1 MATVNFSV
9 PEEVKQAFNTVFQGQ
24 NKSAVITSLM
34 KRAIEEQELQEKRAQ
49 AMNSLLARR
58 KHKPAFS
65 AEEIH
70 AAREDGRT

>member
-9 PEEVKQAFNTVFQGQ
+9 PEEVKQAFNTVFEGQ

-65 AEEIH
+65 TEEIH
-70 AAREDGRT
+70 AAREDGRP

>member
-1 MATVNFSV
+1 MATVNFSI
-9 PEEVKQAFNTVFQGQ
+9 PEEVKQAFNAVFHGQ
-24 NKSAVITSLM
+24 NKSAVIAALM

-65 AEEIH
+65 ADEIR
-70 AAREDGRT
+70 AAREDGRP

>member
-9 PEEVKQAFNTVFQGQ
+9 PEEVKQAFNTVFEGQ

-65 AEEIH
+65 AEEIC

>member
-34 KRAIEEQELQEKRAQ
+34 KRAIEEQELQQKRAQ
-49 AMNSLLARR
+49 AMDLLLARR
-58 KHKPAFS
+58 QHKPTFS
-65 AEEIH
+65 AEEIR
-70 AAREDGRT
+70 AAREDGRP